1 MKPLLIALDELRQR
15 TVRANQLAKESEVL
29 DRCSGFGRLED
40 CDGGL
45 LKRVWDAGKA
55 AILTEIESGLR
66 EVLNTPPPSPPP
78 DGWEPIEE
86 CDKAVAL
93 FFGEGSDGN
102 QLPAAIFPSESLA
115 EDFLRGYKLL
125 PEDDQ
130 HNDPHLMPVR
140 RLSAEFWNSSR
151 DVDYAEPTADPFA

>member
-1 MKPLLIALDELRQR
+1 MQTIEESLIELRKRTERANALAVDSVALD
-15 TVRANQLAKESEVL
+15 RASNFV
-29 DRCSGFGRLED
+29 RLEHD
-40 CDGGL
+40 QSL
-45 LKRVWDAGKA
+45 LSRVWATGKA
-55 AILTEIESGLR
+55 AVRAEIERELR
-66 EVLNTPPPSPPP
+66 EVLKAPEPSRPV
-78 DGWEPIEE
+78 DGWELIEE
-86 CDKAVAL
+86 CDKAVAI

-102 QLPAAIFPSESLA
+102 QLPAAIFPSESMA